1 MFGRDDPPS
10 LEPIESASIRWIIEA
25 AIAEGNRVSVIA
37 PWTLALVAHMRDP
50 LSAALR
56 QTVAKRFPAL
66 AHFTEAGTPHNR
78 AHEGYIDAGFSVSF
92 PLPD

>member
-10 LEPIESASIRWIIEA
+10 LEPIKSASIRWIIEA

-37 PWTLALVAHMRDP
+37 PWTRALVAHMRDP

-66 AHFTEAGTPHNR
+66 THFAEPDTPHDR
-78 AHEGYIDAGFSVSF
+78 AHEGYIETGFSVAF
-92 PLPD
+92 PVTD